1 VVIGRI
7 AMAVVLTLV
16 PGVAPQRDGDS
27 PGDDRLQ
34 LARVTP
40 IVQSAHAWLVRQQ
53 NADGSFSIERHE
65 ASNSAPIAV
74 TALSAMSF
82 MAAGN
87 LPDRGRYDTA
97 VRRAVAWLV
106 ERCDAEGEFR
116 TDSDTISR
124 MHGQGYALLA
134 LTQAYGMDS
143 QDSEQRRRMHAAIE
157 RAVALIQRTQGETGG
172 WYYDAKRMAAHE
184 GSITVCLLQALR
196 AARDIGFTVDT
207 VVIER
212 ARRYMAK
219 SQNKVD
225 GRFRYAVNDPKTSWA
240 LTAAA
245 LSTLNAMGDYGSDE
259 LKQGFDALQR
269 SDPFTAGIGYEAF
282 QDYGA
287 LYAAQAYWQY
297 QDQRP
302 FERWWPAFVL
312 VSADRQRPDGE
323 FYNGDYGNVYATAIV
338 SLTLQ
343 VPFGYLPIFQR

>member
-1 VVIGRI
+1 VIGRLAI
-7 AMAVVLTLV
+7 ASALALGL
-16 PGVAPQRDGDS
+16 GVAPPPDGDS
-27 PGDDRLQ
+27 TGGDDRLQ
-34 LARVTP
+34 FTRVTS
-40 IVQSAHAWLVRQQ
+40 IVQSAHAWLISQQ
-53 NADGSFSIERHE
+53 NADGSFSVVRHE
-65 ASNSAPIAV
+65 ASSSAPIAV
-74 TALSAMSF
+74 TSLSALSF

-97 VRRAVAWLV
+97 VRRAVNWLV
-106 ERCDAEGEFR
+106 DRCNKDGYFT
-116 TDSDTISR
+116 TDNDTISR

-134 LTQAYGMDS
+134 LTQAYGMGREDG
-143 QDSEQRRRMHAAIE
+143 ERRKRMHAAIE
-157 RAVALIQRTQGETGG
+157 RAIALIERTQGETGG
-172 WYYDAKRMAAHE
+172 WFYNPVKMAAHE
-184 GSITVCLLQALR
+184 GSITVCMLQALR

-207 VVIER
+207 AVIDK

-219 SQNKVD
+219 SQDAKT

-259 LKQGFDALQR
+259 LKSGFDAMQR
-269 SDPFTAGIGYEAF
+269 SDPFTAGIGYVAF

-302 FERWWPAFVL
+302 FERWWPAFV
-312 VSADRQRPDGE
+312 AIAEKNQRPDGD
-323 FYNGDYGNVYATAIV
+323 FYNGDYGNVYATAV
-338 SLTLQ
+338 VTLTLQ